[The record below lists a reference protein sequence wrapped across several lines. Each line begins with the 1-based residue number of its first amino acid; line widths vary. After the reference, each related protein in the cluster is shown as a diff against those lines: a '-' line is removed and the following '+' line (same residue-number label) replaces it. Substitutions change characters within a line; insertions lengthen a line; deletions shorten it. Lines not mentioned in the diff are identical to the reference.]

1 MNVGKL
7 FKMLVF
13 ERKTGQGPK
22 DIPPEDICSAQS
34 LEPQSF
40 YFLLIFRE
48 YTREKFRLTTVIKS
62 KALNQFEDFNVQDIR
77 YRPEMKFSF
86 HSVCFKQVLGHL
98 SKSKVH
104 AHISH
109 SSNC

>member
-13 ERKTGQGPK
+13 EWKTGQGPE

-40 YFLLIFRE
+40 YFLLIFRVYKGE
-48 YTREKFRLTTVIKS
+48 IQTHDGDKVKS
-62 KALNQFEDFNVQDIR
+62 TESI
-77 YRPEMKFSF
+77 
-86 HSVCFKQVLGHL
+86 
-98 SKSKVH
+98 
-104 AHISH
+104 
-109 SSNC
+109 